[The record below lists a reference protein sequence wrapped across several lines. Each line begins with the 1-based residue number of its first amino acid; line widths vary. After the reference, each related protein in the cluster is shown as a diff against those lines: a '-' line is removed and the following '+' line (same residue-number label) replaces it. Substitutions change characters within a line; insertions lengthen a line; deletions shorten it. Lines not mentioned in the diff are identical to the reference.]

1 MKIIKP
7 GKYPFKAGIYPRMY
21 KDKKP
26 TVRQFAGMGT
36 AKHTNARL
44 KKIDKFGGT
53 GYSIAMDL
61 PTLYGDDS
69 DAPLSRHEVG
79 WDGVAIDTVQDVDD
93 MFDGIAI
100 DQKSVSFTIN
110 ASAADF
116 MARYI
121 SVAEKR
127 GIYPSR
133 LRGTV
138 QNNILGEHYS
148 QNEILFPL
156 EHGVRLSIDLKE
168 FCAKYMPNWYF
179 ASYQG
184 YQPRE
189 SLCSPAMEIAL
200 PFTCAIAD
208 AKKLME
214 RGLKFEQFAPRF
226 SFFFD
231 SHNNGMKEIA
241 KYRAARWLWAEITH
255 RLFKMPIPRKYDLK
269 DPKLQSMWCRIHV
282 QTAGCTL
289 QRNRPSN
296 NIVRVSN
303 QVLWAILGGVQ
314 SIHANAFDELYCVPT
329 EKGVRIAVDTQLIQ
343 QYESGFMDFPDA
355 FGGAHELETE
365 TERLYEEAQREV
377 ANIENIGG
385 IEEAIK
391 VAYPQKKI
399 HENAV
404 KEIAKLEK
412 WKNEPGKQYFSAKDE
427 GQESELADIT
437 KEIEERR
444 GFEKEQLER
453 LRAFKK
459 DRSEIAVQN
468 TLDSVKLAAE
478 KKENLMPILI
488 AAVKTATMGENHG
501 ALREVWGG
509 PKAMPLITSRLSRE
523 ATLKLTGGYKF
534 PRPVRV
540 LIAKGGHDGHTVG
553 FYALQDIFRAMGAE
567 VIHLGLRTTPE
578 IIAKAAAEE
587 NVDIVGLSAM
597 VGYAPGFF
605 EDLQKC
611 LVNADKR
618 PPSTK
623 ERCPDIEIIG
633 GGIMLPQDEKM
644 IKEKLGIKN
653 IYVPGSSDF
662 SQVIANLKEKFGQ

>member
-1 MKIIKP
+1 MP

-26 TVRQFAGMGT
+26 TIRQFAGMGT
-36 AKHTNARL
+36 ARHTNARL

-79 WDGVAIDTVQDVDD
+79 WDGVAIDTSQDVYD
-93 MFDGIAI
+93 MFYGIAI

-116 MARYI
+116 MARYL
-121 SVAEKR
+121 SVAQKR

-133 LRGTV
+133 LRGTI
-138 QNNILGEHYS
+138 QNNIYGEHYS
-148 QNEILFPL
+148 QNEVLFPL
-156 EHGVRLSIDLKE
+156 KQGVRLGVDLME
-168 FCAKYMPNWYF
+168 FCAKYIPDWYF
-179 ASYQG
+179 VSCQG

-200 PFTCAIAD
+200 PFACAIGYAR
-208 AKKLME
+208 KLLE

-231 SHNNGMKEIA
+231 SHNNGMEEIA

-255 RLFKMPIPRKYDLK
+255 RLFKIPIPRKYDLK

-289 QRNRPSN
+289 QRNRPLN
-296 NIVRVSN
+296 NIMRVSN
-303 QVLWAILGGVQ
+303 QVLWAILGGAQ

-329 EKGVRIAVDTQLIQ
+329 EKGVRIAIDTQLIQ
-343 QYESGFMDFPDA
+343 LHESGFSDFPDA
-355 FGGAHELETE
+355 FGGARALETE
-365 TERLYEEAQREV
+365 TERLYEEAKREV

-385 IEEAIK
+385 IAEAIK

-412 WKNEPGKQYFSAKDE
+412 WKNEPDKQYFSAKDE
-427 GQESELADIT
+427 YQESELADIVR
-437 KEIEERR
+437 ELEERR

-478 KKENLMPILI
+478 RKENLMPVLI
-488 AAVKTATMGENHG
+488 AAVKVATTGEIHK

-509 PKAMPLITSRLSRE
+509 PEAMPLITSRLSRE

-534 PRPVRV
+534 TVPMRV

-553 FYALQDIFRAMGAE
+553 FYAMQDVFRAMGAE

-578 IIAKAAAEE
+578 VIAKAAAEE
-587 NVDIVGLSAM
+587 DVDMVGISAM
-597 VGYAPGFF
+597 IGYAPGFF
-605 EDLQKC
+605 EDIQKC
-611 LVNADKR
+611 LQEVGR
-618 PPSTK
+618 
-623 ERCPDIEIIG
+623 RDIEIIG
-633 GGIMLPQDEKM
+633 GGIMLPQDEKT

-653 IYVPGSSDF
+653 IYVPGTSDF
-662 SQVIANLKEKFGQ
+662 GQIISNLKEKFGQ